1 MSSRKEDVRAFVRN
15 VFTGGMYDR
24 YDIETSRR
32 IIMVNVLIVVGTM
45 FLVGYVIEYVYIG
58 AYRMAIIDL
67 TAALVLVLTGVHVR
81 RTQTYHFA
89 SDVAVSMLGILFL
102 YLAIAGGINNTGHL
116 WAFTFP
122 LLAVIHFGLRK
133 GAIAISLF
141 LGCLIFFFASDYP
154 LAASSYSLDFKFRFI
169 SSLLAISIFGYVHE
183 YIRIAFLN
191 EIVRQNDELSRTQ
204 RLESLGFLAGG
215 IAHDFSNILTGVIGN
230 LGLLEMS
237 VEKHN
242 PDFKLVTAAKKAAE
256 RSLDLTQQLMTF
268 ARGGAPV
275 KEPTSI
281 EALLRETTQLSLRG
295 SKIRPRYDFGKE
307 ALSPVDVDKGQIAQV
322 VQNLVIN
329 ADHAMPKGGALRVSA
344 ANVDIRNNDGAM
356 NPGAY
361 VKVSIEDEG
370 VGIPE
375 DAVQNV
381 FEVYFTTKEAGQGL
395 GLAIS
400 HSIVSKHDGYITVT
414 SKVGVGTRFDIYLPA
429 STEQPVPA
437 AEREKVVARG
447 TGRVL
452 LMDDDE
458 TIQSTVGRMLEVLGY
473 EVVGVFDGVEAITAY
488 DVSLEAGR
496 PYDVVIMDLTIPGSM
511 GGKEAVSRLRRLH
524 PAARVIVSSGY
535 SNDPIM
541 ANYKDYGF
549 DGKVKKPVDVV
560 ALAETLRAVIGA

>member
-1 MSSRKEDVRAFVRN
+1 MSRRREDVKAFVRN

-32 IIMVNVLIVVGTM
+32 VIMVNVLIVVGTM
-45 FLVGYVIEYVYIG
+45 FLVGYCIEYVYIG
-58 AYRMAIIDL
+58 AYRRAIIDI

-81 RTQTYHFA
+81 RTQTYGFA
-89 SDVAVSMLGILFL
+89 SDVAVSTLGILFL

-122 LLAVIHFGLRK
+122 LLAVIHFGLK
-133 GAIAISLF
+133 NGAIAISLF
-141 LGCLIFFFASDYP
+141 LGCIIFFFASDYP

-183 YIRIAFLN
+183 YIRIAFLK

-215 IAHDFSNILTGVIGN
+215 IAHDFNNILTGVIGN

-237 VEKHN
+237 VGKHN

-275 KEPTSI
+275 KETSSI

-295 SKIRPRYDFGKE
+295 SKIRARYDFGKE
-307 ALSPVDVDKGQIAQV
+307 VLFPVDIDKGQIAQV

-329 ADHAMPKGGALRVSA
+329 ADHAMPEGGTLRVSA
-344 ANVDIRNNDGAM
+344 ANVDIRNNDASM
-356 NPGAY
+356 NPGSY
-361 VKVSIEDEG
+361 VKVSIEDDG
-370 VGIPE
+370 IGIPE

-381 FEVYFTTKEAGQGL
+381 FDVYFTTKEEGQGL

-400 HSIVSKHDGYITVT
+400 YSIVSKHDGYITVT
-414 SKVGVGTRFDIYLPA
+414 SEVGVGTRFDIYLPA
-429 STEQPVPA
+429 STEQPVLV
-437 AEREKVVARG
+437 AEREKAVARG

-452 LMDDDE
+452 LMDDDD

-560 ALAETLRAVIGA
+560 ELAETLRAVIDA